1 MIALAV
7 RVFRRVFPGA
17 MGLLSGGL
25 LLTVGLAVLTTA
37 ADDPP
42 ENQQYIGGK
51 RCASCHFEQYASW
64 KKTEHAKAFDVL
76 TAKYQKDP
84 KCLKC
89 HTTGLGQ
96 PTGYVNQ
103 AQTAALA
110 GVTCESCHGPGSEH
124 EKVGQKYSTT
134 KTLSPE
140 QAQEVKG
147 SICAYF
153 PGMCALSAIRCKP
166 TKHRKLLLRCELGSS
181 ILRRAPAVVF
191 A

>member
-1 MIALAV
+1 ML
-7 RVFRRVFPGA
+7 FRS
-17 MGLLSGGL
+17 GLLF
-25 LLTVGLAVLTTA
+25 TIVVGSTA
-37 ADDPP
+37 AAAEPP

-64 KKTEHAKAFDVL
+64 KKTAHAKAFDVL
-76 TAKYQKDP
+76 TAKYQKDQ

-147 SICAYF
+147 SIW
-153 PGMCALSAIRCKP
+153 R
-166 TKHRKLLLRCELGSS
+166 
-181 ILRRAPAVVF
+181 ILPRNVCIECHTVQAHKASETPAEMRTPQ
-191 A
+191 